1 MVHVKKE
8 QQQKEQQ
15 ELGNI
20 FLKQKKIELTI
31 SGTLSWKLAAALKAG
46 LSLWLKGCC
55 CGHIQAQN
63 KPSGK
68 APRIPL
74 LIN

>member
-20 FLKQKKIELTI
+20 VLKQKNELTI

-68 APRIPL
+68 APRILL

>member
-20 FLKQKKIELTI
+20 VLKQKKWIDNLRNT
-31 SGTLSWKLAAALKAG
+31 
-46 LSLWLKGCC
+46 
-55 CGHIQAQN
+55 
-63 KPSGK
+63 
-68 APRIPL
+68 
-74 LIN
+74 

>member
-20 FLKQKKIELTI
+20 VLKQKKYWIYNLRNT
-31 SGTLSWKLAAALKAG
+31 
-46 LSLWLKGCC
+46 
-55 CGHIQAQN
+55 
-63 KPSGK
+63 
-68 APRIPL
+68 
-74 LIN
+74 